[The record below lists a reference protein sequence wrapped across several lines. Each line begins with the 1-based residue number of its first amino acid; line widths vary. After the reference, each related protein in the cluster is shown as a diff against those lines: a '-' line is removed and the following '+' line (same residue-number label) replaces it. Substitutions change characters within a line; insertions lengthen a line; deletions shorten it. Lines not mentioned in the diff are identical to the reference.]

1 MYLCSI
7 VYVYVIC
14 MWCMWY
20 VCVYV
25 CVCMWYVWCA
35 VCVIYVHI
43 CMWYLWCVVCVC
55 VVCMCVVC
63 VWEVCG
69 VLTKTKGECLYSGLF
84 LSYSFEAGSVNES
97 GSILIATKP
106 QWSFYLHSHFDE
118 IMRICDRLYLCE
130 FFDLNLGPTHLYKR
144 SSYSQSHL
152 SSPFNLN
159 FFNT

>member
-1 MYLCSI
+1 M
-7 VYVYVIC
+7 
-14 MWCMWY
+14 
-20 VCVYV
+20 CVYV

-69 VLTKTKGECLYSGLF
+69 VLTKTKGECWYSAPL

-97 GSILIATKP
+97 GSSLVATKP
-106 QWSFYLHSHFDE
+106 QLPSYLHSLLDG
-118 IMRICDRLYLCE
+118 ITRMCDHTYLCE
-130 FFDLNLGPTHLYKR
+130 FCDLYSGSTHSPKR
-144 SSYSQSHL
+144 SS
-152 SSPFNLN
+152 
-159 FFNT
+159 